1 MFLAAPALLRPTR
14 LLTALGL
21 LFCGA
26 YSAHAATAETAPR
39 LNQTTIIFAGS
50 KNYPP
55 FEWLD
60 EQGQPK
66 GFLID
71 LENALARSGKT
82 GIVHRQMAWHK
93 ALQALE
99 SGEVDVVPM
108 FVTPARKERF
118 VFTEPFYHLTHAIF
132 TRQGNPAASGP
143 DDLRD
148 KRVAVVASSYA
159 HEQLQVR
166 QQSGELTLTLIESR
180 DIGGALRKVDNRQ
193 AGYAIVAS
201 HTARRLISD
210 YALAIDQTSP
220 PMWPRSYAFA
230 VRQDNVELQQWLQHH
245 LVLIQV
251 SGEYQKIYAR
261 WDDQLEWSN
270 PGLADF
276 LKQYSWILTAL
287 LTAVILISIWSWL
300 LRKQVRRRTRQLS
313 QELERRKQAESE
325 LEYQAHHDALT
336 GLSNRQHFINELEK
350 LRHDHATRELTVAA
364 IQINGIDEVILN
376 FGYNVG
382 EDMLRA
388 FAERLRSAR
397 LTILGHLGTG
407 QYAVARTG
415 NMPPARLAECI
426 RETLQLDYMEIDPR
440 ISIGIIESR
449 SGDNNAE
456 ELLRKANVALAAAI
470 KRHRP
475 WQQYQANIEPDRK
488 AISLLRDYWQ
498 QGTDNFRPYYQPQ
511 FDLQNNHIIGAEVLV
526 RWHHPSHGLLKP
538 DSFIPILEKSG
549 VIYRLTEKMID
560 DAVRFTARHRREE
573 SPCPVSV
580 NVAASDL
587 LEHDLATTIR
597 RSLDTHGGDSQDL
610 RLEMTETG
618 LITEPA
624 RVRWILEDLQQ
635 MGIQC
640 SIDDFGTGYS
650 SLSYLSEFPVSG
662 IKIERMFVG
671 NMNEEKR
678 LQSIVSSTINLAHDL
693 DMHVVAEGPEDTAT
707 LDSLR
712 KYGCD
717 FAQGHVYATAL
728 PEQDFLQFVDNWSGR
743 RH

>member
-1 MFLAAPALLRPTR
+1 MFHVLSGYLMGVTLRATILLLSFGPVFASTPASPSDIQLQQGPL
-14 LLTALGL
+14 
-21 LFCGA
+21 
-26 YSAHAATAETAPR
+26 
-39 LNQTTIIFAGS
+39 IFGGS

-60 EQGQPK
+60 EQGQPR

-71 LENALARSGKT
+71 LEDAIARSGRI
-82 GIVHRQMAWHK
+82 GVVHRQMAWQQ
-93 ALQALE
+93 ALQSLDE
-99 SGEVDVVPM
+99 GEVDVVPM
-108 FVTPARKERF
+108 FVTPERKERF
-118 VFTEPFYHLTHAIF
+118 VFTEPFYHLTHGIF
-132 TRQGNPAASGP
+132 TRQGNPAASRP
-143 DDLRD
+143 DDLHD
-148 KRVAVVASSYA
+148 KRVAVVAGGYA
-159 HEQLQVR
+159 HEQLQAR
-166 QQSGELTLTLIESR
+166 LKNGELTLKLIESR
-180 DIGGALRKVDNRQ
+180 DIGDALRKVDNRQ

-210 YALAIDQTSP
+210 YGLAIDQTSP
-220 PMWPRSYAFA
+220 PLWPRSYAFA
-230 VRQDNVELQQWLQHH
+230 VHQDNTALQQWLQHQ
-245 LVLIQV
+245 LVLIQI
-251 SGEYQKIYAR
+251 SGEYQKIYAL
-261 WDDQLEWSN
+261 WDEQLEWSN
-270 PGLADF
+270 PDLADF
-276 LKQYSWILTAL
+276 LKQYAWLLTAL
-287 LTAVILISIWSWL
+287 LTAIVLITIWSWL
-300 LRKQVRRRTRQLS
+300 LKKQVRHRTRQLS
-313 QELERRKQAESE
+313 QELQRRRKAELD
-325 LEYQAHHDALT
+325 LEYQAHHDSLT
-336 GLSNRQHFINELEK
+336 GLCNRQHFVSELEK
-350 LRHDHATRELTVAA
+350 LRCNNPKKEITVAA
-364 IQINGIDEVILN
+364 IQINGIDDVILN

-388 FAERLRSAR
+388 FAERLRSTR
-397 LTILGHLGTG
+397 LDILSHLGTG
-407 QYAVARTG
+407 QYAVARAG
-415 NMPPARLAECI
+415 GIPPAKLAECI

-440 ISIGIIESR
+440 ISIGMIESR
-449 SGDNNAE
+449 SEHNNAE
-456 ELLRKANVALAAAI
+456 ELLRKANVALAAAV

-475 WQQYQANIEPDRK
+475 WQEYQANIEPDRK

-498 QGTDNFRPYYQPQ
+498 QGTDNFHPYYQPQ
-511 FDLQNNHIIGAEVLV
+511 FDLHTNHIIGAEALV
-526 RWHHPSHGLLKP
+526 RWHHPNHGLLKP

-560 DAVRFTARHRREE
+560 DAVCFTARHRRE
-573 SPCPVSV
+573 SWPCPVSV

-587 LEHDLATTIR
+587 LEQDLAAIIR
-597 RSLDTHGGDSQDL
+597 RSLDTHGGDTRDL

-650 SLSYLSEFPVSG
+650 SLSYLSEFPVNG

-671 NMNEEKR
+671 SMNQEKR

-712 KYGCD
+712 NYGCD

-728 PEQDFLQFVDNWSGR
+728 PEQDFLHFVDKWSGGMN
-743 RH
+743 